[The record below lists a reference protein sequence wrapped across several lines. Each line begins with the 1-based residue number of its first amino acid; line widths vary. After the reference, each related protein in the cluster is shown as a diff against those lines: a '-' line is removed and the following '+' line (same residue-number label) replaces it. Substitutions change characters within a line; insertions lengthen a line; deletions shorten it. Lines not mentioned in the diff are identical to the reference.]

1 MPDQQKYT
9 NKLKGQ
15 RVVIIGGSSGLGF
28 GLAEAV
34 IEEGG
39 NVIVT
44 GSRDETVEK
53 TIRRLKEGYPS
64 AAQTGK
70 F

>member
-1 MPDQQKYT
+1 MSQPKHT

-15 RVVIIGGSSGLGF
+15 RVVIIGRSSGLGF

-39 NVIVT
+39 NVVVT
-44 GSRDETVEK
+44 GSRDETVKK
-53 TIRRLKEGYPS
+53 TVGRLREGYPS
-64 AAQTGK
+64 AAQTGED
-70 F
+70 